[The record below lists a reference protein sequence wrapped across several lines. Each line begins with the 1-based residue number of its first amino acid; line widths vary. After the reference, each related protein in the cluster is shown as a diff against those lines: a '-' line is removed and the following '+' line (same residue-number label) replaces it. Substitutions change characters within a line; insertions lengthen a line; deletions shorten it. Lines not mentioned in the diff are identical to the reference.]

1 MIKVF
6 KSLVFVITAAIIA
19 LSPCSVANAN
29 QGVISSNTGYTFQ
42 FGRDIFA
49 HYDGGG
55 CDSQATWWAQNNFP
69 DNILFYS
76 DSGCNNNITI
86 MPNEYITL
94 SFVTSVPFHS
104 LELSW
109 GQLRITNYNVSY
121 LGSQVIGAYTE
132 PANVFLNTVT
142 ARNVDNVTRWV
153 AITSFHNDIFAGQFD
168 GSRDVYA
175 FWKSAG
181 TFWAK
186 DDAAAAAI
194 NDAHNDDVRRRE
206 QEKQEQQQQQQQ
218 ALQQSSNQSDSSK
231 EQATSSGSTLLQL
244 FTGFVSAVSDAS
256 PSSCSLP
263 LNFGHF
269 AVSDVDLCTLPVPSY
284 VQVIGSLV
292 VIALF
297 VPFAVAMFRRFISL
311 FRSFQG

>member
-6 KSLVFVITAAIIA
+6 KSLVFIITAAIIA
-19 LSPCSVANAN
+19 LSPCSVAFAN
-29 QGVISSNTGYTFQ
+29 QGVISSKTGYTFQ

-55 CDSQATWWAQNNFP
+55 CDSQVTWWQQNNFP

-76 DSGCNNNITI
+76 DSGCHNNITI

-94 SFVTSVPFHS
+94 SFVTSVPFRTI
-104 LELSW
+104 ELSW
-109 GQLRITNYNVSY
+109 GQLRITNFNVSY
-121 LGSQVIGAYTE
+121 LGNQVLVPTM
-132 PANVFLNTVT
+132 PAVNVFLVTVT
-142 ARNVDNVTRWV
+142 ARNVDNVNRWV
-153 AITSFHNDIFAGQFD
+153 ALTSFHYDALGNYWD
-168 GSRDVYA
+168 SNYNVYV
-175 FWKSAG
+175 FWKTAG

-206 QEKQEQQQQQQQ
+206 QEKQQQQQ
-218 ALQQSSNQSDSSK
+218 AVNNSKDQGNQSQQ
-231 EQATSSGSTLLQL
+231 QANSSGSTLLQL
-244 FTGFVSAVSDAS
+244 FTGFVSAVSGAS
-256 PSSCSLP
+256 PSSCSIP

-284 VQVIGSLV
+284 VQVIGSLIA
-292 VIALF
+292 IALF
-297 VPFAVAMFRRFISL
+297 VPFAIAMFRRFISL